1 MWRESGVIRREGG
14 RRDGEGR
21 RERWWEG
28 REREGREGGRKRS
41 EKAREEEG
49 SRKQNTKDHASSP
62 LSPSLLYGSSA
73 AITSATS
80 LITLNV
86 PTVLTVRTR
95 WKSCKGWGPLFVRV
109 RFARPI
115 PAQLTVALTTPYFS
129 LAT

>member
-1 MWRESGVIRREGG
+1 MEPSKKEGVGKRR
-14 RRDGEGR
+14 
-21 RERWWEG
+21 
-28 REREGREGGRKRS
+28 GREGGIKRKGERRQGRRRKGS

-49 SRKQNTKDHASSP
+49 SRKHNAKDHASSP
-62 LSPSLLYGSSA
+62 LSPSLLYDSSA

-86 PTVLTVRTR
+86 PTVFTVRTR

-115 PAQLTVALTTPYFS
+115 PAQLTAALTTPYFS